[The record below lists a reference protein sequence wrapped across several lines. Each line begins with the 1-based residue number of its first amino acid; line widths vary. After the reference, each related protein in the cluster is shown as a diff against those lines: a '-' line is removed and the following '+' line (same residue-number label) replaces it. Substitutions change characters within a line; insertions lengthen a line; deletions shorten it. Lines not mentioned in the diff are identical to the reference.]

1 MSQID
6 CRIEQSTGR
15 ITLRRPEA
23 LNALTHEMCE
33 RLEVA
38 LMAWKNDEKVSQV
51 IIDAEGEKAFC
62 AGGDIAKLYHK
73 GRAGDFTDVQAFWR
87 EEYRLNS
94 LILIIP
100 NPILA
105 FCRAMSWAGVLAFL
119 VCLLYTSDAAD
130 E

>member
-38 LMAWKNDEKVSQV
+38 LMAWKNDKKVSQV
-51 IIDAEGEKAFC
+51 II
-62 AGGDIAKLYHK
+62 
-73 GRAGDFTDVQAFWR
+73 
-87 EEYRLNS
+87 
-94 LILIIP
+94 
-100 NPILA
+100 
-105 FCRAMSWAGVLAFL
+105 
-119 VCLLYTSDAAD
+119 CLLYTSPSPRDLSTSRMPSSA
-130 E
+130 

>member
-51 IIDAEGEKAFC
+51 IIDAEGEKAFVRVVILQNFTTK
-62 AGGDIAKLYHK
+62 GG
-73 GRAGDFTDVQAFWR
+73 
-87 EEYRLNS
+87 
-94 LILIIP
+94 
-100 NPILA
+100 LA
-105 FCRAMSWAGVLAFL
+105 TLQMFRPSGVKN
-119 VCLLYTSDAAD
+119 TG
-130 E
+130 